1 MKVCMWE
8 GVWKSGMC
16 VCGEWGGVVCE
27 GVGVHV
33 CVWRVGDRVHGVWG
47 ARGGVGCMWE
57 RV

>member
-1 MKVCMWE
+1 MCMWR
-8 GVWKSGMC
+8 V
-16 VCGEWGGVVCE
+16 GGVVCE